1 VLTLS
6 FAGIFEDLEDLGYQR
21 LALLGWEIP
30 GVDSLFIRLEVAEFT
45 LLGQVPVYE
54 THNGV
59 DLLARE
65 AVATAG

>member
-1 VLTLS
+1 MLTLLS
-6 FAGIFEDLEDLGYQR
+6 AGILEDLKDLGYQR

-30 GVDSLFIRLEVAEFT
+30 GVDGLFIGLKVAELT

-59 DLLARE
+59 NLLAR
-65 AVATAG
+65 